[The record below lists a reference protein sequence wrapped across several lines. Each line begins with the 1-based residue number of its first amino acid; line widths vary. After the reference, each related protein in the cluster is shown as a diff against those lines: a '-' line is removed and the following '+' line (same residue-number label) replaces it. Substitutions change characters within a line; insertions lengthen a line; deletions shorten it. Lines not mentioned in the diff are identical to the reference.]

1 MPYIRVETNV
11 EISDENFV
19 AELSKLTAGNVGKP
33 ESFVMV
39 SVHDALKMSF
49 GGKADPCALL
59 TLKSLGLQESL
70 CEGLSAAL
78 SEFMGD
84 KLGISAD
91 RIFIE
96 MDSHSPAMFGWNG
109 GTFG

>member
-19 AELSKLTAGNVGKP
+19 PELSKLTAGNVGKP

-39 SVHDALKMSF
+39 SVHDGIKMSF
-49 GGKADPCALL
+49 GGKGEPCALL
-59 TLKSLGLQESL
+59 TLKSIGLQESQ

-78 SEFMGD
+78 SGFMSD

-96 MDSHSPAMFGWNG
+96 MDTHAPEMFGWNG
-109 GTFG
+109 RTFG